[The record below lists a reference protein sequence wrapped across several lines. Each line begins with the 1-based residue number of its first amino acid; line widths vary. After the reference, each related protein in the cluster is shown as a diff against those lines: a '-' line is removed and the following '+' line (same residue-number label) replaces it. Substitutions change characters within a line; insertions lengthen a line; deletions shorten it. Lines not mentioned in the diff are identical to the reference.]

1 MKPRDDEE
9 TVPAPWWARLALVS
23 VPFLI
28 GVLVWVL
35 IG

>member
-1 MKPRDDEE
+1 MKRYDDDD
-9 TVPAPWWARLALVS
+9 TVPAPWWARLVMVS